1 MNQGD
6 EEEVL
11 EAGHI
16 FIQTLLLFA
25 TVICK
30 CKLSRVQ
37 LQVQGCANVVVQL
50 IECVVSVGN
59 IPLYY
64 V

>member
-1 MNQGD
+1 MMQVD

-11 EAGHI
+11 EAVHI

-30 CKLSRVQ
+30 CKLTRVQ
-37 LQVQGCANVVVQL
+37 LQG
-50 IECVVSVGN
+50 SGM
-59 IPLYY
+59 
-64 V
+64 